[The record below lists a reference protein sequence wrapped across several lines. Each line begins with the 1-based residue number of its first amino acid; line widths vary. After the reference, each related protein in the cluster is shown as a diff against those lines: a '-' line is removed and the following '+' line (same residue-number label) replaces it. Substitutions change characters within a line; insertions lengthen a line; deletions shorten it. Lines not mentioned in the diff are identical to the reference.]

1 MILLMTNKEDV
12 HPNPVLRILA
22 ERGMPVFRLNTEA
35 LLTDYEFEWHG
46 GNSDCTFTIV
56 CRANGLVLKSGD
68 ITAVWDRRP
77 EPPNELPFSS
87 SPDVDRHNREEAR
100 EFLTFLHYGISD
112 IPSIG
117 SITRDRVAASKILQ
131 MQVAR
136 EVGFSVPETLFTN
149 RKAIVVNFAEKF
161 KELALKPISSSGI
174 WNEEEGT
181 ERVFYSQK
189 IPAAAINEVPEE
201 AFTQTVSF
209 IQEYIPK
216 DYELR
221 VTVVGERVFPCR
233 IDSQEQQ
240 EDQGKTDWRQ
250 GYDHGIRFVT
260 CEIPE
265 IVACRCRQFLHRMG
279 LRFGAFDLIL
289 TPAGEYVFLE
299 CNPNGQW
306 LWVELATGMPIST
319 AIADELS
326 QYESIKS

>member
-12 HPNPVLRILA
+12 HPNPVLRTLA
-22 ERGMPVFRLNTEA
+22 ERGVPVFRLNTEA
-35 LLTDYEFEWHG
+35 LLTDYEFEWCG
-46 GNSDCTFTIV
+46 DSSSCAFTIV
-56 CRANGLVLKSGD
+56 CHDNGLVVRSSE
-68 ITAVWDRRP
+68 ITAIWDRRP
-77 EPPNELPFSS
+77 EPPDELPFSS
-87 SPDVDRHNREEAR
+87 SPAVDRHNREEAR
-100 EFLTFLHYGISD
+100 EFLSFLRYSLAD

-117 SITRDRVAASKILQ
+117 SIARDRIAASKILQ
-131 MQVAR
+131 MQIAR
-136 EVGFSVPETLFTN
+136 EIGFSIPDTIFTN
-149 RKAIVVNFAEKF
+149 RKATVLRFAERF

-174 WNEEEGT
+174 WNENEGT

-189 IPAAAINEVPEE
+189 IPAAALSEVPEE

-221 VTVVGERVFPCR
+221 VTVVGDRVFPCR
-233 IDSQEQQ
+233 IDSQAQQ
-240 EDQGKTDWRQ
+240 DDQGKTDWRQ
-250 GYDHGIRFVT
+250 GYDYDIRFT
-260 CEIPE
+260 SCSIPDT
-265 IVACRCRQFLHRMG
+265 VADKCRNFLRRMN

-306 LWVELATGMPIST
+306 LWVEIETGMPIST

-326 QYESIKS
+326 QY